1 MMKRSA
7 TAIWQGP
14 GKSGEGIVTTASYAL
29 DKSLFTWSSRFEEK
43 KGTNPEELLAA
54 AHAGCYSM
62 KLAFLL
68 DKEGFK
74 AELIE
79 VTAEISMDE
88 EIKNSHLYIRARI
101 AGIGNEKFEEL
112 TNKAKADCP
121 ISKALAIP
129 ITMEMSL
136 IGDRVILDM

>member
-1 MMKRSA
+1 MKRSA

-14 GKSGEGIVTTASYAL
+14 GKTGEGMITSASYAL
-29 DKSLFTWSSRFEEK
+29 DKSFFTWSSRFEENS
-43 KGTNPEELLAA
+43 GTNPEELLAA

-68 DKEGFK
+68 DKEGFN

-79 VTAEISMDE
+79 VTAEITME
-88 EIKNSHLYIRARI
+88 TEIINSHLYIRARI
-101 AGIGNEKFEEL
+101 AGISNEKFEEI

-136 IGDRVILDM
+136 IGDMVILDI